1 MVRVASEPV
10 LLHAGEKLLGD
21 RITRTRADNGVNAAA
36 WTKRTLI
43 GSRDAVIRRLLDPV
57 FDLGRL
63 ENSQAVETATA
74 LTLKN
79 LRAMPTAMLVRC
91 NDV

>member
-1 MVRVASEPV
+1 MARVASEPV
-10 LLHAGEKLLGD
+10 LFHAGEKLHCD
-21 RITRTRADNGVNAAA
+21 RIAGTRPDNGINAAA
-36 WTKRTLI
+36 WTKRTLT
-43 GSRDAVIRRLLDPV
+43 GSRDAYIRRLLDPV

-74 LTLKN
+74 VTMKN
-79 LRAMPTAMLVRC
+79 LRAMQTAMLVRC